1 VSSGRPAKPNVTSI
15 VRDITPTPQQ
25 SLDAEE
31 SVLGAM
37 MISPTSIDS
46 AAAILKPND
55 FYRQSHGV
63 LFHTM
68 VTMQLEGTA
77 VDLVTLYDR
86 LERDGLTDAV
96 GGQPRVLEL
105 ACIVPATANT
115 PHWANIVKDKAVRR
129 AVHTAGMEIT
139 ALSEKGL
146 GSTDELLA
154 EAESALTK
162 ALLEN
167 NLTEAADITDNLDE
181 LVSEWRQAYLT
192 KTPVTG
198 TKTGFTVIDQA
209 LGGLWPGQLILLAA
223 RPSVGKSTLAQN
235 IAENVADDG
244 HRVLFFTLE
253 MSSRELQ
260 TKGIAR
266 AGKIDSERLSQ
277 GMVTEDEAKKLKA
290 AINAVKARQGKLL
303 IHAGGAATIPVVTAE
318 ATRVARKQDLALI
331 IVDYIQLMTGV
342 GNTKTDE
349 IGSLSRGLK
358 LLAQRLQVP
367 ILACSQMNRAIIH
380 RADKRPELS
389 DLRDSGSLEQ
399 DADVVAFLHKDSD
412 YDTAKQDDG
421 SIEFLVAKN
430 RRGRNGEYKLLFTGR
445 YSSFLNPASLV
456 STARSKAA
464 T

>member
-1 VSSGRPAKPNVTSI
+1 MSRGRPTEPTVTSTAVTI
-15 VRDITPTPQQ
+15 TPQQ
-25 SLDAEE
+25 NLDAEE
-31 SVLGAM
+31 FVLGAM
-37 MISPTSIDS
+37 MISPQAIDAVS
-46 AAAILKPND
+46 GIVKAGD
-55 FYRQSHGV
+55 FYRHSHGV
-63 LFHTM
+63 LFQVM
-68 VTMQLEGTA
+68 VVMHGEGTT
-77 VDLVTLYDR
+77 VDVITLSDR
-86 LERDGLTDAV
+86 LQRDGLLESV
-96 GGQPRVLEL
+96 GGHGKVMEL
-105 ACIVPATANT
+105 ASIVPSTANA
-115 PHWANIVKDKAVRR
+115 PHHASIVKDKAVRR
-129 AVHTAGMEIT
+129 AVHTAGLEIT
-139 ALSEKGL
+139 GLSERGL
-146 GSTDELLA
+146 GTTDELLA

-167 NLTEAADITDNLDE
+167 DLAEAQDITDKLDD
-181 LVSEWRQAYLT
+181 LISEWRQAYLT

-198 TKTGFTVIDQA
+198 TKTGFTVIDSA

-223 RPSVGKSTLAQN
+223 RPSIGKSTLAQN
-235 IAENVADDG
+235 IAENVADTG
-244 HRVLFFTLE
+244 SLVLFFTLE
-253 MSSRELQ
+253 MSRRELQ

-277 GMVTEDEAKKLKA
+277 GMITEDEANKLRA
-290 AINAVKARQGKLL
+290 AIQKVKEREGKLL
-303 IHAGGAATIPVVTAE
+303 IHAGGMASIPIVTAE
-318 ATRVARKQDLALI
+318 ATRVARKKDLALV

-342 GNTKTDE
+342 GNTKTEE

-430 RRGRNGEYKLLFTGR
+430 RRGRSGEYKLLFTGR
-445 YSSFLNPASLV
+445 YSSFLNPATLV
-456 STARSKAA
+456 AEAGSKRE